1 MGYKDGVHD
10 GRESLFQNGF
20 DCGYQ
25 LGFQNGFLLGKYN
38 GIRSLAQQTTDTN
51 DAQSSTNQSN
61 DLILQRCSRGQC
73 LLCINPTLINNSI
86 NDITEK
92 QNEHIKRNESTLKTR
107 YDHLHTKN

>member
-10 GRESLFQNGF
+10 GRESQFQNGF

-25 LGFQNGFLLGKYN
+25 QGFKNGFLLGKYN
-38 GIRSLAQQTTDTN
+38 GIRSLDN
-51 DAQSSTNQSN
+51 ERSNTNQSN
-61 DLILQRCSRGQC
+61 DLILQRCCRGQC

-92 QNEHIKRNESTLKTR
+92 QTEHIKRIEITLQTR
-107 YDHLHTKN
+107 YDHLQTKN